1 MQHWPK
7 ARSVCVETLTKQL
20 ELFEENDPEVNSF
33 LVLSLARFHATEVL
47 PLVERA
53 YAAGC
58 VDFMLLGGWDD
69 AQFEFG
75 VLSEEEVEERRSRRL
90 FETPSFSPTRKTI
103 HPQVSV
109 KESHQRAATQKKT
122 KSKMAKQSRK
132 KNRKR

>member
-1 MQHWPK
+1 M
-7 ARSVCVETLTKQL
+7 ETLTKQL

-33 LVLSLARFHATEVL
+33 LVLSLARLHATEVL

-58 VDFMLLGGWDD
+58 VDPMLLGGWDD

-75 VLSEEEVEERRSRRL
+75 VISEEEVEQRHFRM
-90 FETPSFSPTRKTI
+90 FSEAPLLSPPHETI
-103 HPQVSV
+103 HPQIST
-109 KESHQRAATQKKT
+109 KEKHQRVATQKKT